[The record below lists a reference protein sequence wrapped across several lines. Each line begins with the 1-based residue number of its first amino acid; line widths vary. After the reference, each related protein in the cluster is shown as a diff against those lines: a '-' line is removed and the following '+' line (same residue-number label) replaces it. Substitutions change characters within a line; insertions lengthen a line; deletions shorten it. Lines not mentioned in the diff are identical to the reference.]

1 MHQVRGSPRHVA
13 ARRRRLKLGGV
24 GTLPPVHIHPQHERV
39 SLFRAF
45 LGSVASI
52 FVTLVVLALLAGA
65 LVVLEPRTTD
75 ADATAEGTGS
85 YSVPTKG
92 PGLYGS
98 GTLGPWRDLIRR
110 ISPEDQIRDV
120 LTFDGIFLF
129 GDSIAVQD
137 SSALER
143 RLADSTGD
151 SIAFHDWSGQPTSAA
166 VDALEEWSRD
176 YGLPWRIVMAVG
188 TNDIFDPPAFA
199 AQVERAMK
207 IAGPDRTVYWVNVYV
222 SRTKQP
228 PAVRDADLANSA
240 WVNDELYDA
249 SLDHPNLRIID
260 WSTFLTSQP
269 GGPTPYLRDGVH
281 TSEPLG
287 GTARNQ
293 LIAEAIKRG
302 R

>member
-1 MHQVRGSPRHVA
+1 MLQQVRDRPDTTVHQ
-13 ARRRRLKLGGV
+13 
-24 GTLPPVHIHPQHERV
+24 PV
-39 SLFRAF
+39 SALRAF

-52 FVTLVVLALLAGA
+52 LVTLVVLALLAGA

-75 ADATAEGTGS
+75 ADTTADGTGS

-98 GTLGPWRDLIRR
+98 GTLGPWQNLVRR
-110 ISPEDQIRDV
+110 ISPEDQIRDT
-120 LTFDGIFLF
+120 LMFDGIFLF

-137 SSALER
+137 SSSLER
-143 RLADSTGD
+143 LLTDRTGD
-151 SIAFHDWSGQPTSAA
+151 SIAFHDWSGQPASAA
-166 VDALEEWSRD
+166 VDALAQWSRD
-176 YGLPWRIVMAVG
+176 YGLPRRIVMAVG

-228 PAVRDADLANSA
+228 TAVRDADLANSA
-240 WVNDELYDA
+240 WVNQELDEAAA
-249 SLDHPNLRIID
+249 SHPNLRIID
-260 WSTFLTSQP
+260 WSAFLASRP
-269 GGPTPYLRDGVH
+269 NGPTPYLRDGVH

-287 GTARNQ
+287 GSSRNE
-293 LIAEAIKRG
+293 LIAEAITSG

>member
-1 MHQVRGSPRHVA
+1 MQPNGRPERLVSRSRGMHQVRGAPRHVA
-13 ARRRRLKLGGV
+13 AGRRRLMLGG
-24 GTLPPVHIHPQHERV
+24 GRTLKQAHIHPHHERV
-39 SLFRAF
+39 SLLRAF

-52 FVTLVVLALLAGA
+52 FVTLVVLAVLAGV

-75 ADATAEGTGS
+75 ADTTADGNGS
-85 YSVPTKG
+85 YSVPTTG
-92 PGLYGS
+92 AGRYGS
-98 GTLGPWRDLIRR
+98 GTLGPWQDLVRR
-110 ISPEDQIRDV
+110 ISPEDQIRDT

-137 SSALER
+137 SVSLER

-176 YGLPWRIVMAVG
+176 YGLPRRIVMAVG

-207 IAGPDRTVYWVNVYV
+207 IAGPDRTVYWVNVYA

-240 WVNDELYDA
+240 WVNNELYEA
-249 SLDHPNLRIID
+249 SLNHPNLRIID
-260 WSTFLTSQP
+260 WSSFLTSRP
-269 GGPTPYLRDGVH
+269 DGPTPYLRDGV
-281 TSEPLG
+281 
-287 GTARNQ
+287 
-293 LIAEAIKRG
+293 
-302 R
+302 